1 MTVYTSATE
10 FMLSWI
16 PPQQP
21 NGVIIV
27 YEVCSDSSD
36 NKMFSCTNTSA
47 TNNTL
52 RNIPP
57 STSVSIAVRAYTVIG
72 PGGYVTVQVTTGSV
86 RELCIQLT
94 KLQITSS

>member
-1 MTVYTSATE
+1 
-10 FMLSWI
+10 MLSWI
-16 PPQQP
+16 PPQQA

-36 NKMFSCTNTSA
+36 STILSCTNTSA
-47 TNNTL
+47 TNNTV

-57 STSVSIAVRAYTVIG
+57 STSVSIAVRAYTIIG
-72 PGGYVTVQVTTGSV
+72 PGENVTVQLSTGSV

-94 KLQITSS
+94 KMQITSS